1 MSTRTALF
9 RCMVLQHQRL
19 ASRQPEPELAIHRC
33 SCRRWSHRE
42 KVNLLHRLPA
52 QGKVTSIIEEPLTNR
67 CLTDTLLLTL
77 ARAGTSHTAAGSS
90 IKAQSPIRFQCF
102 PHHPCFL
109 LGATTLCPKV
119 VHCDLVPRAG
129 MGDRADT
136 TPSVIA
142 PVGTSNRGSTDV
154 LWRLLAAVIDPWRA
168 AVDLFSTG
176 LPGGQGKGGEEG
188 SRRG

>member
-1 MSTRTALF
+1 MF
-9 RCMVLQHQRL
+9 
-19 ASRQPEPELAIHRC
+19 PP
-33 SCRRWSHRE
+33 
-42 KVNLLHRLPA
+42 P
-52 QGKVTSIIEEPLTNR
+52 PL
-67 CLTDTLLLTL
+67 
-77 ARAGTSHTAAGSS
+77 
-90 IKAQSPIRFQCF
+90 
-102 PHHPCFL
+102 FL

-176 LPGGQGKGGEEG
+176 LPGLPGGHLFAAIKREGRGRGVEER